1 MEIKTFQ
8 DGSSNIR
15 YGNRDYPIW
24 KLKKAI
30 WNFEMVIKKTIVISI
45 SN

>member
-15 YGNRDYPIW
+15 CGNIDYPIW

-30 WNFEMVIKKTIVISI
+30 WNFEMVIKRPIVITI